1 MKKII
6 ISALAM
12 ALTYGTVMA
21 QEKTQEHKKHHKEQ
35 YGKMSEKL
43 NLSQEQKDQ
52 MKIINDDFRN
62 QMQDLKKNENITVKE
77 QKTRREELAKN
88 HRERVQSILTQ
99 EQKVQFEKMKKEHHD
114 GAKGKTQ
121 KTKRSGKN
129 YGEGRMEKMNERLNL
144 STEQSEKLKTLH
156 SGMSE
161 KIKNIRANE
170 TLTQDQKKEQVKQIM
185 EKQKEEMKSILTE
198 DQLKKM
204 EEMRSNR
211 SKKVK

>member
-6 ISALAM
+6 ISALVIVLA
-12 ALTYGTVMA
+12 YGSVMA
-21 QEKTQEHKKHHKEQ
+21 QEKTKTKNHHKDQ
-35 YGKMSEKL
+35 YGKMSENL

-52 MKIINDDFRN
+52 MKTINDEFRN
-62 QMQDLKKNENITVKE
+62 QMQELKKNESITVKE
-77 QKTRREELAKN
+77 QKTRREELVKN

-114 GAKGKTQ
+114 GAKGKTE

-156 SGMSE
+156 SSVSE
-161 KIKNIRANE
+161 KIKNIRSNE
-170 TLTQDQKKEQVKQIM
+170 SLTQEQKKEQVKVLM
-185 EKQKEEMKSILTE
+185 EKQKGEMKSILSE
-198 DQLKKM
+198 EQLKKM

-211 SKKVK
+211 NKKVK

>member
-6 ISALAM
+6 ISALVIVLA
-12 ALTYGTVMA
+12 YGSVMA
-21 QEKTQEHKKHHKEQ
+21 QEKTKTKNHHKDQ
-35 YGKMSEKL
+35 YGKMSENL

-52 MKIINDDFRN
+52 MKTINDEFRN
-62 QMQDLKKNENITVKE
+62 QMQALKKNEGITVKE
-77 QKTRREELAKN
+77 QKTRREELVKN

-114 GAKGKTQ
+114 GAKGKTE

-156 SGMSE
+156 SSVSE
-161 KIKNIRANE
+161 KIKNIRSNE
-170 TLTQDQKKEQVKQIM
+170 SLTQEQKKEQVKVLM
-185 EKQKEEMKSILTE
+185 EKQKGEMKSILSE
-198 DQLKKM
+198 EQLKKM

-211 SKKVK
+211 NKKVK